1 MLPTD
6 CARAHD
12 LAGVV
17 DVLRRLKLPACVRWY
32 ERVQVHHQPRVPE
45 HGAIMYIV
53 LAVNG
58 ASCADNLSGRVDA
71 QGIALR

>member
-1 MLPTD
+1 VPLPMD
-6 CARAHD
+6 CARAHN

-17 DVLRRLKLPACVRWY
+17 DVLRPLQLPACVRWY
-32 ERVQVHHQPRVPE
+32 ESVQVRYQPRVPE

-58 ASCADNLSGRVDA
+58 ARRADDLSGRVDA
-71 QGIALR
+71 